1 MNITQRAITGS
12 LYSIAASFVTI
23 ALGFIRAFLLTRF
36 LLPADAGVFV
46 QALFYLGLSG
56 LLRLPGLDY
65 ALIHREEVNDQ
76 TLATYFTLRMG
87 LTLLSLLLMAALVP
101 LIGRFHADMPLI
113 GPILLALLLLD
124 LFKSFNTVQESILGR
139 RLAFRR
145 IAFADVLSGIAMT
158 IVAPYLAWRGW
169 GAWAL
174 VMERVTAQ
182 SVRMVVIWLYHRPWQ
197 PRLAWDGSLTRWFL
211 SFSSKTWVESTIS
224 FVLDRFDDFWT
235 GTFLGQE
242 ALGFYGRAYEFAQ
255 YPRKVVASPIL
266 SVFFP
271 TFARLQQDR
280 LHLSQAFFRVASL
293 LVRVG
298 FWFSLLFILTA
309 PQFIPILGQQWLP
322 MQTTFQLMIVYV
334 LFDPLETVAANLL
347 IAIGQPAITARAR
360 LIQLTFFLPTLFLFG
375 SWWGI
380 NGVAL
385 AADFMVGCGVLFL
398 FYHARRFVDFSP
410 GRLLFWPFLA
420 LLLTLTI
427 VLLLN
432 PLWGQLSLWLALFTK
447 AGLITILFGAVLL
460 LTEREQ
466 LAQLWQ
472 FIRQATLRPAVK
484 ATVPD
489 NKIDREW

>member
-1 MNITQRAITGS
+1 MNITQRALTGS
-12 LYSIAASFVTI
+12 LYSISASVVTI

-87 LTLLSLLLMAALVP
+87 LTLLSLLLMAALSP

-145 IAFADVLSGIAMT
+145 IALADVFSAIAMT

-182 SVRMVVIWLYHRPWQ
+182 TVRMIIIWFYHRPWQ
-197 PRLAWDGSLTRWFL
+197 PRLGWNGSLARWFL
-211 SFSSKTWVESTIS
+211 TFSGKTWLESTIS
-224 FVLDRFDDFWT
+224 FALDRFDDFWT
-235 GTFLGQE
+235 GTFLGQN

-280 LHLSQAFFRVASL
+280 LRLSQAFFRVSSL

-309 PQFIPILGQQWLP
+309 PQFIPILGEQWLP
-322 MQTTFQLMIVYV
+322 MQTTFQLMIIYT
-334 LFDPLETVAANLL
+334 LLDPLETAAANLL
-347 IAIGQPAITARAR
+347 VAIGQPAVTARAR
-360 LIQLTFFLPTLFLFG
+360 LVQLLFFMPALFLFG

-380 NGVAL
+380 RGVAL
-385 AADFMVGCGVLFL
+385 AADLMVGCGVVFL

-410 GRLLFWPFLA
+410 GRLLFWPTVA
-420 LLLTLTI
+420 LLLTLAM
-427 VLLLN
+427 VLLLE
-432 PLWGQLSLWLALFTK
+432 PFWGQLNLWLALFAK
-447 AGLITILFGAVLL
+447 AGLITTLFGTILL

-472 FIRQATLRPAVK
+472 FIRQAVRKPK
-484 ATVPD
+484 
-489 NKIDREW
+489 